1 MRTLDGQIITT
12 EFIKNYFPLKQNP
25 DQPRSRLHT
34 ALMIN
39 AVLTNSYIEEGQ

>member
-12 EFIKNYFPLKQNP
+12 EFIKNYFLLKQNP
-25 DQPRSRLHT
+25 DQPRSRLYV

-39 AVLTNSYIEEGQ
+39 AVSTISYIEEGL